1 VLPTVASRVRDL
13 SNPTRKMDKSA
24 DNSPG
29 VVFVLDPPDVV
40 RRKVRRAV
48 TDGLGQVRYAPEE
61 QPAVANL
68 LEILAACTATS
79 PLAAASSVTSYER
92 LKEAVAE
99 AVIEQLRPVRERT
112 TELLADAGEL
122 DRIRKTS
129 AERVRERS
137 LPRLHAAL
145 EVVGLR

>member
-1 VLPTVASRVRDL
+1 
-13 SNPTRKMDKSA
+13 
-24 DNSPG
+24 
-29 VVFVLDPPDVV
+29 
-40 RRKVRRAV
+40 
-48 TDGLGQVRYAPEE
+48 
-61 QPAVANL
+61 
-68 LEILAACTATS
+68 
-79 PLAAASSVTSYER
+79 LAAASSVTSYER

-122 DRIRKTS
+122 DRIRKAS

>member
-1 VLPTVASRVRDL
+1 
-13 SNPTRKMDKSA
+13 
-24 DNSPG
+24 
-29 VVFVLDPPDVV
+29 
-40 RRKVRRAV
+40 
-48 TDGLGQVRYAPEE
+48 
-61 QPAVANL
+61 
-68 LEILAACTATS
+68 
-79 PLAAASSVTSYER
+79 
-92 LKEAVAE
+92 VAE

-122 DRIRKTS
+122 DRIRKAS